1 MSSDHKLFKFSMTC
15 QTDDLAVLHCLRAL
29 CQYAEQ
35 HKKPQIGW
43 GGTGKSEWQN
53 T

>member
-1 MSSDHKLFKFSMTC
+1 MSSDHKLFKFSITC

-43 GGTGKSEWQN
+43 GA
-53 T
+53 